1 MFCLSGV
8 LVSLLAHL
16 FPRKPKDVVRAESN
30 GQEEQESNG
39 QNKTSVTGYTRK
51 KFKNNLIKMLNA
63 LRCYKK
69 AVSF

>member
-16 FPRKPKDVVRAESN
+16 FPRKPKDVITKQQW
-30 GQEEQESNG
+30 GKKEQESNG

-51 KFKNNLIKMLNA
+51 KLKNN
-63 LRCYKK
+63 
-69 AVSF
+69 